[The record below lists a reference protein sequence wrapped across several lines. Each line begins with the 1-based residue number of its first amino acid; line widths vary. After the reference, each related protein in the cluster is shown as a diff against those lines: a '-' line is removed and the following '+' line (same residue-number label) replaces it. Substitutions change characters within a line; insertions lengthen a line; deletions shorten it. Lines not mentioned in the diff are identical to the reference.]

1 MQEVMECG
9 DGMATVELVVAGYKR
24 AICDALNKMEIEDVR
39 RLVLENERETS
50 VADQLASPARRQAAE
65 VLRLARRLPV
75 GPDRNDLR
83 QLAIGLLWLDER
95 GLASKAFRRV
105 TELAE

>member
-1 MQEVMECG
+1 MLGQISIDNDAAIV
-9 DGMATVELVVAGYKR
+9 DRVVEHYER
-24 AICDALNKMEIEDVR
+24 TISNALNKMEIADVR
-39 RLVLENERETS
+39 RLVLEIESEISLSEKTI
-50 VADQLASPARRQAAE
+50 SPGRRQAAE
-65 VLRLARRLPV
+65 VLRRARRLPV

-105 TELAE
+105 PELVK